1 MIFLDSDVCIHFLNG
16 KDPNLIKKF
25 QAHLPGDIK
34 IASIVEAELLFG
46 VANSKKIRENGLKL
60 TKFLEP
66 YEILSFDSKAAAVYA
81 QIRYDLSKKGNL
93 IGPNDFILAATVIAS
108 HGTLVTR
115 NIGEFR
121 RLETLKIEA
130 W

>member
-16 KDPNLIKKF
+16 KDSNLIKKF
-25 QAHLPGDIK
+25 QANSPADIK
-34 IASIVEAELLFG
+34 IASIVQAELLFG

-66 YEILSFDSKAAAVYA
+66 YEILTFDSLAASIYA
-81 QIRYDLSKKGNL
+81 QIRFELSKKGNL
-93 IGPNDFILAATVIAS
+93 IGPNDLILAATVMANN
-108 HGTLVTR
+108 GTLATR
-115 NIGEFR
+115 NIGEFK
-121 RLETLKIEA
+121 RLEKLSIET

>member
-16 KDPNLIKKF
+16 KDTNLIKRF
-25 QAHLPGDIK
+25 QANSPADIK
-34 IASIVEAELLFG
+34 IASIVQAELLFG

-66 YEILSFDSKAAAVYA
+66 YEILTFDSLAASIYA
-81 QIRYDLSKKGNL
+81 QIRFELSKKGNL
-93 IGPNDFILAATVIAS
+93 IGPNDLILAATVMANN
-108 HGTLVTR
+108 GTLATR
-115 NIGEFR
+115 NIGEFK
-121 RLETLKIEA
+121 RLEKLNIET

>member
-16 KDPNLIKKF
+16 KDTNLIKRF
-25 QAHLPGDIK
+25 QANSPADIK
-34 IASIVEAELLFG
+34 IASIVQAELLFG

-66 YEILSFDSKAAAVYA
+66 YEILTFDSLAASIYA
-81 QIRYDLSKKGNL
+81 QIRFELSKKGNL
-93 IGPNDFILAATVIAS
+93 IGPNDLILAATVMANN
-108 HGTLVTR
+108 GTLATR
-115 NIGEFR
+115 NIGEFK
-121 RLETLKIEA
+121 RLEKLNIEA